1 MTKPPIKLQDLRRR
15 IYVKAKA
22 EPAWRFWGLYA
33 HICKPEILHEAYQL
47 AKANNGAPGVD
58 GVTFEAIEANGLDA
72 FLAQIRHAL
81 VTRTYRPMRLR
92 HKAIPKEGG
101 TGTRLL
107 SIPTIRD
114 RVVQGALK
122 LILEP
127 IFEADFQP
135 GSYGYRPK
143 RSAHDAVLRVA
154 EAIVKYKTRVIDV
167 DLQAYFDNIRHH
179 LLLAKVAQRV
189 NDPEVLHMLKLMLK
203 VSGKKGVA
211 QGGVLS
217 PLLSNLYLTTVDQ
230 MLERAKEVTRRGS
243 YTYLEYARFADDLV
257 ILVDA
262 YPQHDWLLKAV
273 DTRLREELA
282 TLQVAINEEKS
293 RIVDL
298 AQGEQFSFLGF
309 DFRRVRSRRGVWRAW
324 YPPRLKKR
332 TALLRKLKE
341 IFRRYQSQPIDR
353 VIALINPILRG
364 WVRYFAV
371 GDASR
376 CFSYIKDWVEK
387 KVRRH
392 LMRARKRRGFGWKRW
407 SKQWL
412 YQRLGLF
419 NNYRVHR
426 PRLKALP
433 TG

>member
-1 MTKPPIKLQDLRRR
+1 MGKPAATD
-15 IYVKAKA
+15 
-22 EPAWRFWGLYA
+22 
-33 HICKPEILHEAYQL
+33 
-47 AKANNGAPGVD
+47 
-58 GVTFEAIEANGLDA
+58 
-72 FLAQIRHAL
+72 
-81 VTRTYRPMRLR
+81 RPRL
-92 HKAIPKEGG
+92 PS
-101 TGTRLL
+101 L
-107 SIPTIRD
+107 SHSFT
-114 RVVQGALK
+114 L
-122 LILEP
+122 
-127 IFEADFQP
+127 
-135 GSYGYRPK
+135 
-143 RSAHDAVLRVA
+143 
-154 EAIVKYKTRVIDV
+154 
-167 DLQAYFDNIRHH
+167 
-179 LLLAKVAQRV
+179 
-189 NDPEVLHMLKLMLK
+189 
-203 VSGKKGVA
+203 
-211 QGGVLS
+211 
-217 PLLSNLYLTTVDQ
+217 
-230 MLERAKEVTRRGS
+230 
-243 YTYLEYARFADDLV
+243 DLV

-262 YPQHDWLLKAV
+262 FPQHDWLLKAV

-309 DFRRVRSRRGVWRAW
+309 DFRRVQSRRGVWRAW
-324 YPPRLKKR
+324 NPPRLKKG

-341 IFRRYQSQPIDR
+341 IFRRSPFQHIDR

-371 GDASR
+371 GDDSR
-376 CFSYIKDWVEK
+376 CFGYIKDWVEK

-407 SKQWL
+407 SRQGL